1 MLRLACIALALG
13 LVAGCSDNKTEPPN
27 YSDYQGAAP
36 EPLACVPNLDGRID
50 ASEARPAI
58 GVSITYLVSPA
69 GAERAVDLPG
79 IDLGNGRFRWDFA
92 TDYADDQAAK
102 IVPAGVSGKWY
113 QASFPPDAFVTPFD
127 AAGSVE
133 NVLRQ
138 DDNALWLLGV
148 ASRDEAPPEG
158 KTLMVYDSPVEL
170 MRFPVE
176 PGGSFISTGTIQK
189 ATLRGLP
196 YAGKD
201 IYEVSVDGSGEA
213 LLPSL
218 TFTQVHR
225 VRTRVTVAPAVGAST
240 SRRQVS
246 LFFECFAEVVR
257 ATSKP
262 DEPES
267 NFTTAAELRRIGF

>member
-1 MLRLACIALALG
+1 MRRLTFLVFAVLA
-13 LVAGCSDNKTEPPN
+13 ACSDNKTEPPGHAG
-27 YSDYQGAAP
+27 YQGASP

-58 GVSITYLVSPA
+58 GVPISYLVSPA
-69 GAERAVDLPG
+69 GSERPVDLAG
-79 IDLGNGRFRWDFA
+79 IDLGDGRLSWDFG
-92 TDYADDQAAK
+92 TDFADDQEAK
-102 IVPAGVSGKWY
+102 IVPAKVAGKWY

-127 AAGSVE
+127 AAGTVE

-138 DDNALWLLGV
+138 DDSALWLLGV

-158 KTLMVYDSPVEL
+158 KTLLVYGKPVEL
-170 MRFPVE
+170 MRFPIE
-176 PGGSFISTGTIQK
+176 PGSSFVSSGTIQNG
-189 ATLRGLP
+189 TLRGLP
-196 YAGKD
+196 FAGKD
-201 IYEVSVDGSGEA
+201 TYEVTVDGKGEA

-218 TFTQVHR
+218 EFVQVHR

-240 SRRQVS
+240 TRRQTS

-262 DEPES
+262 DEPEA